1 MSFVKME
8 MVPARYKVIQKI
20 ATIDRQVVAEV
31 TCRDYDE
38 YKALPET
45 IDVGGRILGKTGW
58 SSDTEYACYKSD
70 VLLGKIL

>member
-20 ATIDRQVVAEV
+20 ATIGGQVVAEV
-31 TCRDYDE
+31 TCRDYDD
-38 YKALPET
+38 YNALPDAIE
-45 IDVGGRILGKTGW
+45 VGGRILGKTGW
-58 SSDTEYACYKSD
+58 SSDTGYACYKSG